1 MTDLLGSDLDSEA
14 AAAPES
20 SSSTATKT
28 APELSEPTETETA
41 PSLSSSS
48 SSSDSAGTI
57 TGTPSPSSSSSDSTE
72 TETAPSLSSSSSSS
86 DSAGT
91 ITGTHESSSSSSSD
105 STTTKTAPSSSPSS
119 PKNSAPSP
127 SPSDPSAA
135 HYEVLARKYR
145 PQNFAELV
153 GQDILV
159 RTLKNALESGQL
171 PHAMLF
177 TGVRGTGKTTTARLL
192 ARAVNYTGKDGNAG
206 PSFGPTN
213 DCETCKAIA
222 AERHPDVVEMDAAS
236 RTGVDD
242 VRELIENSR
251 YRPLSARYKV
261 YIIDEVHMLSTGA
274 FNALL
279 KTLEEPPPHVIFLFA
294 TTEVR
299 KVPVTVLSRC
309 MRFDLRRVSRSE
321 LAKHLAD
328 VAARE
333 NVNAEPEALAALARA
348 AEGSVRDGLSLLD
361 QAMAMTSKNVSRN
374 AVNEMLGLAD
384 RNRIADLLGYAMA
397 GNAPQTLETLRALH
411 RDGANPESLLN
422 DLLELAHAA
431 SIALVTEAG
440 EVDGVE
446 SAVVTKLAKSY
457 AMAEWVRCWQILL
470 KGVYEVRTAPNGED
484 AIEMLLL
491 RLVYASGLPDPAT
504 LVRRFKESVGAG
516 GVGGGAVKGTAGK
529 GTTATATTETAA
541 VSLSPSVSAESVSPS
556 SATKTAAVSLSSSA
570 DGGAVSLETDEDLY
584 AYLHAKGHMRLAE
597 SFAAEYGVREL
608 RAGCL
613 RLEARPTAKD
623 AKELERLLMKILP
636 QTRDKIW
643 RVEIADGNAPTLRE
657 KRAAADSQLKAA
669 AMRWPVVGEVMSAFP
684 GSRIVSV
691 ERDKTAAAGD
701 DSEQRVKAKGAQ
713 R

>member
-1 MTDLLGSDLDSEA
+1 M
-14 AAAPES
+14 
-20 SSSTATKT
+20 
-28 APELSEPTETETA
+28 
-41 PSLSSSS
+41 
-48 SSSDSAGTI
+48 
-57 TGTPSPSSSSSDSTE
+57 
-72 TETAPSLSSSSSSS
+72 
-86 DSAGT
+86 
-91 ITGTHESSSSSSSD
+91 
-105 STTTKTAPSSSPSS
+105 
-119 PKNSAPSP
+119 
-127 SPSDPSAA
+127 
-135 HYEVLARKYR
+135 LARKYR

-529 GTTATATTETAA
+529 GTTATATATTETAA